1 MLSFVIAASSVF
13 AAVGKPFN
21 LRVAEG
27 FENPLGYN
35 LENMSFSWMLP
46 QGENVRQRAYRIQVV
61 ADVEHFGLSDADL
74 DRMAVWDSGKVES
87 GQSVKIPYS
96 PKCKPV
102 TGERLYWRV
111 KYWDNAGAESEWS
124 DVDFFEYGNFDA
136 DFVSGASFISGGFPE
151 TKNYVLKISRKNS
164 LAKAKREVKPLYFRK
179 PFALS
184 KKVKK
189 ARLYVSSLGV
199 FQAYI
204 NGKKVGDDFWGTG
217 WTDYNKR
224 VQANAYDVTEMLSDG
239 GNVVA
244 ATLGDGWY
252 AGMIGLRHR
261 GVYGD
266 VPAIQMRLD
275 VEYVDGMREKIS
287 TDASWRWSYG
297 AIQYSDIYMGEVY
310 DARLEA
316 DGWNCVGFDDSKW
329 LSAVLV
335 DGLKAKVEPRR
346 SAPIRIVERIAPK
359 SAVKIADKTYIFDM
373 GQNMVGWVDVNL
385 RIPEG
390 RKITLRYAEMLQK
403 DGTMYT
409 ENYRSAASRDQIIG
423 RGGKLRWSPSFTF
436 HGFRYVEVSGLDY
449 QPKPEDVIGV
459 VLHSDIART
468 GGFECSDE
476 MLNKLQSCIIWGQ
489 KSNFLSVPTDC
500 PQRDERL
507 GWMGDA
513 VVFSPTATFNMDTDA
528 FYSKWLVD
536 VIDTQRDNGIFGF
549 IAPDILNAANGAPVW
564 GDAAILIPWDVYMAY
579 GNRRILENSYAAMV
593 KWLDYQTK
601 SSPEYIRENKGFGDW
616 LQPNGKSIKGDASNS
631 LIGTAYFAHGA
642 EVVSKIAEILGKKD
656 DAKKY
661 AELSENVKKAFVKRF
676 VGADGTVESDSQTAY
691 LLPLAFDILPRE
703 LARKAHAKL
712 LERIAKDNFHLN
724 TGFVGTPHLNPVLT
738 KTGSHGLAV
747 RLLLNKTYPSWLYPI
762 TQGATTMWERWN
774 SFSHE
779 KGFGDVNMNSFN
791 HYAYGAIGQWMYA
804 NIGGLWYD
812 AAGYS
817 RVLFAPKF
825 DKRITSASVWHETP
839 YGRASSAWRL
849 ENGAVKW
856 RVTVPSN
863 SDGRVVFD
871 TKKPDSIRV
880 NGKSAK
886 LETSPD
892 GYPQTVLPSGE
903 YTLEF
908 KL

>member
-1 MLSFVIAASSVF
+1 MLSFVLVAASVF

-46 QGENVRQRAYRIQVV
+46 QGENVRQSAYRIQVV
-61 ADVEHFGLSDADL
+61 SDAEHFGLSDVDL
-74 DRMAVWDSGKVES
+74 GRIAVWDSGKVES

-96 PKCKPV
+96 LKCKPV
-102 TGERLYWRV
+102 SGERLYWRV
-111 KYWDNAGAESEWS
+111 KYWDNSGAESEWS
-124 DVDFFEYGNFDA
+124 DANFFEYGNFDK
-136 DFVSGASFISGGFPE
+136 DFVAGASFICGGFPE

-164 LAKAKREVKPLYFRK
+164 LAKPKREVKPLYFRK

-189 ARLYVSSLGV
+189 ARLYVASLGV

-204 NGKKVGDDFWGTG
+204 NGEKVGDDFWGTG
-217 WTDYNKR
+217 WTDYGKR
-224 VQANAYDVTEMLSDG
+224 VQANSYDVSRMLSDG
-239 GNVVA
+239 ENVVA
-244 ATLGDGWY
+244 ATLGNGWY
-252 AGMIGLRHR
+252 AGMIGWRHR

-266 VPAIQMRLD
+266 VPAIQMCLE

-287 TDASWRWSYG
+287 TDTSWRWSYG
-297 AIQYSDIYMGEVY
+297 AIQYSDIYMGEIY

-316 DGWNCVGFDDSKW
+316 DGWNAAGFDDSKW
-329 LSAVLV
+329 LPAVAV
-335 DGLKAKVEPRR
+335 EGVKAKVEPRR
-346 SAPIRIVERIAPK
+346 CAPIRIIETITPK

-373 GQNMVGWVDVNL
+373 GQNMVGWVDANL

-390 RKITLRYAEMLQK
+390 RKITLRYAEMLRK

-409 ENYRSAASRDQIIG
+409 ENYRSAASRDQIVG
-423 RGGKLRWSPSFTF
+423 RGGRLRWSPSFTF

-449 QPKPEDVIGV
+449 QPKPEDVRGV

-476 MLNKLQSCIIWGQ
+476 MLDKLQSCIIWGQ
-489 KSNFLSVPTDC
+489 KSNFFSVPTDC

-507 GWMGDA
+507 GWTGDA

-564 GDAAILIPWDVYMAY
+564 GDAVILIPWDVYMAY
-579 GNRRILENSYAAMV
+579 GNRSILENSYAAMV

-601 SSPEYIRENKGFGDW
+601 SSPEFIRENKGFGDW

-642 EVVSKIAEILGKKD
+642 EVVSKIAEILGKKG

-676 VGADGTVESDSQTAY
+676 VGSDSQTAY
-691 LLPLAFDILPRE
+691 LLPLAFDILPRG
-703 LARKAHAKL
+703 LAEKAHAKL
-712 LERIAKDNFHLN
+712 IGRIAKDKFHLN

-738 KTGSHGLAV
+738 KTGSHDLAV
-747 RLLLNKTYPSWLYPI
+747 RLLLNRTYPSWLYPI

-791 HYAYGAIGQWMYA
+791 HYAYGAIGQWIYA
-804 NIGGLWYD
+804 NVGGLWYD

-825 DKRITSASVWHETP
+825 DRRITSASVWHDTP
-839 YGRASSAWRL
+839 YGRARSAWRL

-856 RVTVPSN
+856 SITVPSN

-871 TKKPDSIRV
+871 TKKTDSIRV
-880 NGKSAK
+880 NGKPAK

-892 GYPQTVLPSGE
+892 GRPQTVLPSGD

-908 KL
+908 AL